1 MSTLKQTK
9 TMTGSTN
16 SSLWT
21 WKHIVYEYFDDDYIT
36 TNKSKIVVESYLGRP
51 SGQSTQSFGGTASI
65 NITCNGDSRTT
76 SRTWNYG
83 ANHIAGGGWFCI
95 QSETFYVEHSAD
107 GTKSISVSSSLSTS
121 DFNPHSASASGNITL
136 TTIPRATACP
146 NIDGYIEGSASI
158 SLLPASTT
166 FKHRI
171 YYSYNG
177 KTGYYPSSSGFF
189 SNTGS
194 LPLDTSFYPYSP
206 KSSNTGSIT
215 LYTYD
220 SSGNLIGSKTGE
232 ITIRCDKEKCKPVI
246 SISVVDSNPTT
257 TALTGNS
264 SKLVKGYSNAKITY
278 TITTRNSASLKSK
291 TLNGG
296 SLGNSPYTI
305 SNISIN
311 SFSILAI
318 DSRDFDTTET
328 KTSTMVDYVP
338 LTLDFEAYRPTP
350 TGSEIKINFQGNY
363 FDSSFGAV
371 ANSLSL
377 SWKYRKKGDSDWK
390 DGGPFEINTDYKVNN
405 NRYYSISDISLGT
418 MFDYQT
424 NYEVCVLYEDKLI
437 STSITKTI
445 PKGEPIIS
453 WEDGLVKANG
463 RFMSSKFNYY
473 YLGIV
478 DKKWVEIGKFTFDGQ
493 GTYACI
499 DCYFGEGQNGSPD
512 QNTHARILL
521 KQGWTGESF
530 PIGVTTKF
538 TQNYKSNFKVK
549 ILHTSLTE
557 CKLYVYLPFSYSD
570 FTYVYNGS
578 YKSFVPS
585 NITLSSEPSTDTEST
600 YYKDIEVLNSNNT
613 SSINTYSCNYINE
626 IVKEKYSTS
635 EQVIGTWIDGKKI
648 YRKVNE
654 LNSVLNNGDN
664 IYNTGITN
672 LESLIDSRLYFK
684 YSDRWYANW
693 DCLFNKTYM
702 NNGSQYVVNSS
713 SQLSVQKMYLITDY
727 TKTTN

>member
-65 NITCNGDSRTT
+65 NITCDGDSKTT

-95 QSETFYVEHSAD
+95 QSETFYVEHKAD

-121 DFNPHSASASGNITL
+121 DFNPRSASASGDITL

-146 NIDGYIEGSASI
+146 DLDGYIESSAPI
-158 SLLPASTT
+158 SLNPASTT

-206 KSSNTGSIT
+206 ISSNIGDIT

-220 SSGNLIGSKTGE
+220 SNGNLIGSKTGK
-232 ITIRCDKEKCKPVI
+232 ITIRCDKEKCKPII
-246 SISVVDSNPTT
+246 SMSIVDSNPTT
-257 TALTGNS
+257 IALTGNS

-278 TITTRNSASLKSK
+278 TITTRNSASLKNK

-305 SNISIN
+305 SNISTN
-311 SFSILAI
+311 SFSIFAI

-328 KTSTMVDYVP
+328 KTCTMVDYVP
-338 LTLDFEAYRPTP
+338 LTLDFEAYRPMP
-350 TGSEIKINFQGNY
+350 TGSEIKMNFQGNY

-377 SWKYRKKGDSDWK
+377 SWKYRKKGASDWE
-390 DGGPFEINTDYKVNN
+390 GGGTFELNIDYKVGS

-418 MFDYQT
+418 NFDYQT
-424 NYEVCVLYEDKLI
+424 NYEVCVFYKDKLI
-437 STSITKTI
+437 DTSITKTV
-445 PKGEPIIS
+445 PKGQPILS
-453 WEDGLVKANG
+453 WEEELV
-463 RFMSSKFNYY
+463 R
-473 YLGIV
+473 
-478 DKKWVEIGKFTFDGQ
+478 
-493 GTYACI
+493 
-499 DCYFGEGQNGSPD
+499 
-512 QNTHARILL
+512 
-521 KQGWTGESF
+521 
-530 PIGVTTKF
+530 
-538 TQNYKSNFKVK
+538 
-549 ILHTSLTE
+549 
-557 CKLYVYLPFSYSD
+557 
-570 FTYVYNGS
+570 
-578 YKSFVPS
+578 
-585 NITLSSEPSTDTEST
+585 
-600 YYKDIEVLNSNNT
+600 
-613 SSINTYSCNYINE
+613 
-626 IVKEKYSTS
+626 
-635 EQVIGTWIDGKKI
+635 
-648 YRKVNE
+648 VN
-654 LNSVLNNGDN
+654 
-664 IYNTGITN
+664 TN
-672 LESLIDSRLYFK
+672 LEVLKKMCVGDIKSK
-684 YSDRWYANW
+684 N
-693 DCLFNKTYM
+693 LFNINAPLHKTY
-702 NNGSQYVVNSS
+702 YSS
-713 SQLSVQKMYLITDY
+713 PSISSDNLTLTTSGASDNWLAYLIKVEPYTDY
-727 TKTTN
+727 TLSVENKTGGIGIYDSNVSGYIAGFSVSDGTSYTFNTGSHSQLTLVFYGNATYKKTQLEKSNVVTDYEPFRKFDCNDLIRLKEVELTFNTSGYNVGDFIYSISNSNIPNIDGMRAIGVIPEMMSYADKNFFTSLNFRNGKVAGQMRLGYRANSSESLTGWAYIIYVNRNYFDSGTLT

>member
-158 SLLPASTT
+158 SLLPASTS

-177 KTGYYPSSSGFF
+177 KTGYYPSSSSFF

-305 SNISIN
+305 TNISIN

-350 TGSEIKINFQGNY
+350 TGSEIKISFQGNY

-371 ANSLSL
+371 SNSLSL
-377 SWKYRKKGDSDWK
+377 SWKYRKKGASDWE
-390 DGGPFEINTDYKVNN
+390 GGGTFELNKDYKVGS

-418 MFDYQT
+418 NFDYQT
-424 NYEVCVLYEDKLI
+424 NYEVCVFYKDELI
-437 STSITKTI
+437 DTSITKTV
-445 PKGEPIIS
+445 PKGQPILS
-453 WEDGLVKANG
+453 WEEELVSINTNLDVLKKMCVGNIKSKNLFNINAPLHKTYYSSPSISSDSLTLTTSGTTDNWLAYLINVEAYTDYTLSVESKTGGIGIYDSNVSGYIDGFSVSEGTSYTFNTSSHSQLTLVFYGNATYKKTQLEKGNVVTDYEPFRKFDCNDLVRLKEVQLTFNTSG
-463 RFMSSKFNYY
+463 YSVGDFIYSISSSDVPN
-473 YLGIV
+473 I
-478 DKKWVEIGKFTFDGQ
+478 DGM
-493 GTYACI
+493 
-499 DCYFGEGQNGSPD
+499 
-512 QNTHARILL
+512 
-521 KQGWTGESF
+521 K
-530 PIGVTTKF
+530 PIGVIPEMMSYADK
-538 TQNYKSNFKVK
+538 NFF
-549 ILHTSLTE
+549 TSLN
-557 CKLYVYLPFSYSD
+557 FR
-570 FTYVYNGS
+570 NGKVAGQMRLG
-578 YKSFVPS
+578 YRA
-585 NITLSSEPSTDTEST
+585 NSSESLTGWA
-600 YYKDIEVLNSNNT
+600 YIIYVNR
-613 SSINTYSCNYINE
+613 NYFDN
-626 IVKEKYSTS
+626 
-635 EQVIGTWIDGKKI
+635 GT
-648 YRKVNE
+648 
-654 LNSVLNNGDN
+654 L
-664 IYNTGITN
+664 T
-672 LESLIDSRLYFK
+672 
-684 YSDRWYANW
+684 
-693 DCLFNKTYM
+693 
-702 NNGSQYVVNSS
+702 
-713 SQLSVQKMYLITDY
+713 
-727 TKTTN
+727 